1 MKQFGLISSDLEMDA
16 PSIPPLAGILL
27 HTSRTVPRERTF
39 GETRIPNSRYAT
51 SLILCH
57 STIRLGFGL
66 AEAAGLGGPY
76 FSPGDALRE
85 GTLWSLAQLRDTWA
99 TWYFSRC
106 K

>member
-57 STIRLGFGL
+57 STIRLGFEL
-66 AEAAGLGGPY
+66 AEAAGLGVHI
-76 FSPGDALRE
+76 FSQGMLSE
-85 GTLWSLAQLRDTWA
+85 KELWSLAQPRDTWA
-99 TWYFSRC
+99 TWYFGRC